1 MGTPFARLEPLLF
14 VALALAIGVY
24 GLSAPVVAAAAL
36 GMLVLVTRASGKRR
50 HALAFLVIFVAL
62 LGAFVARRQVRAHE
76 AKRRDLVTRLGAPR
90 RCEGDGTV
98 VTSPVVHRSA
108 DGVSVRLVVDA
119 QELICDGPGDAA
131 LPPIIEEFGTIRVQI
146 HGHGADAEDARRG
159 DRVHFIADLAAPTRF
174 LFAELPDPRWSE
186 AARGVLLSGGAL
198 DVLRTGRGVTPGG
211 LVDALRN
218 SVRARISATFSADT
232 DGFARALVLGEND
245 LAPDDDRAF
254 RDAGLSHLLAVSGM
268 HIVLVVAG
276 LVRALAWLFARIVPL
291 AARYDTQKLAAACGI
306 PLTILY
312 ADFAGGSGSAWRAAV
327 TASLAFLMTALGRRA
342 PALRHLAAAP
352 LLLSLGNPLVVTD
365 VSFQL
370 SAAATFGLLVFAR
383 PMTALLKR
391 IVPLQQLA
399 GLVGLVEPLATTLA
413 ATIPTVPLLARLGG
427 RLPLL
432 AVPLNGIAVPIG
444 ELAALPIC
452 LVHLLAGPIPPL
464 EQGLATAGGGALRLL
479 VPLARFG
486 ADAPGWNVPPPTPL
500 QGAALALAA
509 LVAVARFAPPTPDAP
524 ALLSPGQKR
533 ALTTGIV
540 ALFAVVAG
548 AEIAILGK
556 GRGELVV
563 THLDVG
569 QGDATLIT
577 LPSGRLLLVDGG
589 GFVGSPV
596 DPGVPIAALLRAR
609 RRDHL
614 DVVALS
620 HPHPDHFGGLTTAT
634 ASVSVGRFWSVTGDA
649 GATEIPPVA
658 ALRKHLEVR
667 GASSLGPR
675 HLCGDHPLEDGI
687 VVRILAPCPGVHD
700 GWSTNDNSL
709 VFQVISPYGRAL
721 FVGDAERDAEE
732 ALVAS
737 YGSSL
742 ASDLLKVGHHGSRT
756 SSGAP
761 FLAAVQ
767 PRLAVASSGLRNRFG
782 HPHPRTVTR
791 FSEEG
796 IPLLVTSRTGAVNV
810 HFTAE
815 GLRIATASEGLLA
828 P

>member
-1 MGTPFARLEPLLF
+1 MGTPFVRLEPLLF

-24 GLSAPVVAAAAL
+24 GLSAPVVGAAAL
-36 GMLVLVTRASGKRR
+36 GVLLLVVAASGRR
-50 HALAFLVIFVAL
+50 HRYAMAFLVVSVAL
-62 LGAFVARRQVRAHE
+62 LAGCVARRQVRAHE
-76 AKRRDLVTRLGAPR
+76 AKRWELVTRLGAPR

-108 DGVSVRLVVDA
+108 EGASVRLVVDA
-119 QELICDGPGDAA
+119 QELTCDATAEGQRITDD
-131 LPPIIEEFGTIRVQI
+131 LGTIRVQI
-146 HGHGADAEDARRG
+146 HGHGADAETARRG
-159 DRVHFIADLAAPTRF
+159 DRLHFIADLAAPTRF
-174 LFAELPDPRWSE
+174 LFAELPEPRWSE

-218 SVRARISATFSADT
+218 GVRARISATFSADT

-276 LVRALAWLFARIVPL
+276 LVRALAWLFARFVPL

-383 PMTALLKR
+383 PMTELLKR
-391 IVPLQQLA
+391 IVPAQGLA
-399 GLVGLVEPLATTLA
+399 GLAEPLATTLA

-452 LVHLLAGPIPPL
+452 LVHLLAGPVPPL

-509 LVAVARFAPPTPDAP
+509 LLAVARFAAPTPDAP
-524 ALLSPGQKR
+524 AALNAGQKR
-533 ALTTGIV
+533 ALTAGIV

-548 AEIAILGK
+548 AEIALRGAIPVG
-556 GRGELVV
+556 GRAELVV

-569 QGDATLIT
+569 QGDATLVT
-577 LPSGRLLLVDGG
+577 LPSGKLLLVDGG

-609 RRDHL
+609 RRDRV

-634 ASVSVGRFWSVTGDA
+634 ASVAVGRFWSVTEA
-649 GATEIPPVA
+649 STEVPPVA
-658 ALRKHLEVR
+658 ALRKHLEMR
-667 GASSLGPR
+667 GARSLGPR
-675 HLCGDHPLEDGI
+675 QLCGDHPLGDG
-687 VVRILAPCPGVHD
+687 VVLRILAPCPGVHD

-756 SSGAP
+756 SSAAP
-761 FLAAVQ
+761 FLDAVK

-796 IPLLVTSRTGAVNV
+796 IPLLVTSRTGAVTV
-810 HFTAE
+810 RFTAE
-815 GLRIATASEGLLA
+815 GLRVTTAREGLLSD
-828 P
+828 